1 MDKSLKVGEDEWRE
15 KEHEILSQKMGSLH
29 LKTLRSYMSHLYGF
43 LCQLEI
49 KFQNEQ
55 WCTIPNRNKV
65 WMCMKCMEWI
75 IWESVVY
82 FDWGIMMWNCG
93 NCYVICEKRW
103 WNSQTKMQAKLV
115 SKSNHL
121 KNRVLKNFPFQG
133 SYHKLLLKPISNQSP

>member
-1 MDKSLKVGEDEWRE
+1 
-15 KEHEILSQKMGSLH
+15 MGLDLGNFDS
-29 LKTLRSYMSHLYGF
+29 KTKFLAFENLQMNAWFTLNGF
-43 LCQLEI
+43 LCQQEVT
-49 KFQNEQ
+49 FPSEQ
-55 WCTIPNRNKV
+55 WCTTPNENRE
-65 WMCMKCMEWI
+65 WMCMKCMEWMI
-75 IWESVVY
+75 GECVVY

-133 SYHKLLLKPISNQSP
+133 SDHKNSPSLWL